1 MKKILLAI
9 GVIAILGFVAYL
21 EKPENNYHGFV
32 PDLHVDSTPTIR
44 EEIEKEI
51 EEESIEAY
59 AHLEQESTPAM
70 SSVELEL
77 VDTYEEDGYMVEK
90 YRKYEVYRNDD
101 GVIVKKEPTSNYE
114 FLKYKIDESSESM
127 GTHN

>member
-1 MKKILLAI
+1 MKKVLLLVGILA
-9 GVIAILGFVAYL
+9 ALGFVAYL
-21 EKPENNYHGFV
+21 ENPENNYHGFT

-59 AHLEQESTPAM
+59 AHLEQESIPAL

-90 YRKYEVYRNDD
+90 YRKYETYRNDN
-101 GVIVKKEPTSNYE
+101 GVIVKKEPTSTYE
-114 FLKYKIDESSESM
+114 FLKYKIDESTESAKR
-127 GTHN
+127 NN

>member
-1 MKKILLAI
+1 MKKILLI
-9 GVIAILGFVAYL
+9 VGVLAVLGFVAYL
-21 EKPENNYHGFV
+21 ETPENNYHGFT

-59 AHLEQESTPAM
+59 AHIEQESIPAV

-90 YRKYEVYRNDD
+90 YRKYELYRNDN

-114 FLKYKIDESSESM
+114 FLKYKIDESSEFA
-127 GTHN
+127 GTHE